1 MVFQITAKLNTV
13 RGPHTQ
19 TVLHRPW
26 WNVALIAVSRDL
38 SSSSSSLSLSLPK
51 SSRRYITRSKAE
63 VSDGTVRVVSKLAQ
77 SLVPWTTRWT
87 SPAQAVRRLMIWR
100 RRDLFTGASS
110 PSRATCPYSQWRRT
124 QRMRQWSLHGRS
136 FAGLRH
142 YELGDASGFRNC
154 PI

>member
-1 MVFQITAKLNTV
+1 MVFQKLPNLTHSKD
-13 RGPHTQ
+13 HTP
-19 TVLHRPW
+19 TVLLGSW
-26 WNVALIAVSRDL
+26 SNMALIAVSRDL